1 MFYAKADQNY
11 FYHQKPDDYWMYERF
26 LSTGFPWCMK
36 IWTYPF
42 LIEYIVCEAVSSTS
56 RVNGLD
62 SCNGRLADTLIGTFK
77 KAALKSLANLHN
89 IRPE

>member
-1 MFYAKADQNY
+1 MR
-11 FYHQKPDDYWMYERF
+11 KPIRTTFIIRNLMIIGNTERF